1 MKNCLNCSYFTLML
15 NTVKRG
21 SAGSCLPKE
30 KLNLLHCW
38 RNAPSFLFLNC
49 ICHNMHT
56 IYCLPSQFIHQSL
69 LFSVVCSYPNH
80 HVSLTNSCIILSL
93 ILCFLTSR
101 SLSALLSLSAPVSRH
116 AANRK
121 DNSFI
126 KVPAWSHQFTLLLT
140 DPCAARYIKKKD
152 HPCVWIPSKQNATI
166 KICVLSGG

>member
-21 SAGSCLPKE
+21 SSGSCSPKE

-69 LFSVVCSYPNH
+69 FLPVVCSSPNH
-80 HVSLTNSCIILSL
+80 HVFLTNSGIVLSL
-93 ILCFLTSR
+93 KLCFLISR
-101 SLSALLSLSAPVSRH
+101 FLSALLSLSAPVSRH

-126 KVPAWSHQFTLLLT
+126 KVPARSHQFTLLLT
-140 DPCAARYIKKKD
+140 DPWAAQYIKKEKKKKD
-152 HPCVWIPSKQNATI
+152 HPCV
-166 KICVLSGG
+166 